1 MTIDRTRYA
10 PDTGRSFSTLS
21 MAGFALGLAGM
32 AIGSIALGV
41 ATTTRSDISE
51 ISRQL
56 RTAQTA
62 IAALELEQ
70 RQLNDRIGEATQAS
84 EIARAILELNE
95 SR

>member
-21 MAGFALGLAGM
+21 LAGFALGLAGM

-41 ATTTRSDISE
+41 AGSTKSDISE

-56 RTAQTA
+56 RTAQSEV
-62 IAALELEQ
+62 AALELRQ
-70 RQLNDRIGEATQAS
+70 RELDEKIGDATQAS
-84 EIARAILELNE
+84 EIAKAILELNDTP
-95 SR
+95 